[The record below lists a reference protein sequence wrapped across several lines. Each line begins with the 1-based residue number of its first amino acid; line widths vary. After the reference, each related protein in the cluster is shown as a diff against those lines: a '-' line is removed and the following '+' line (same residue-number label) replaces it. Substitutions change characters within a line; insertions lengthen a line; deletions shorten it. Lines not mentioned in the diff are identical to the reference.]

1 MDTQTQTMKR
11 IGKAVKLVIRSVYAI
26 SKQEQTDIKTLRELT
41 GMLKELTALVLAL
54 EKTREVPEQPE
65 LRVVFQAG
73 EEQWNE

>member
-1 MDTQTQTMKR
+1 MDTQTQTIKR
-11 IGKAVKLVIRSVYAI
+11 IGKAVRLVIRSVYAI

-54 EKTREVPEQPE
+54 EKTQEVPEKPE
-65 LRVVFQAG
+65 LQVVFAAG